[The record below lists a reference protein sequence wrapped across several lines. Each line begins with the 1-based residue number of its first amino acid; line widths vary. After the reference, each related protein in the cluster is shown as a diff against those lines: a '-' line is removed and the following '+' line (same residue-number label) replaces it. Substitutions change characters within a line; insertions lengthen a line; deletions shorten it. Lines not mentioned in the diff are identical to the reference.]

1 MRDEARSRKMSD
13 LFAPDLKKETVR
25 TVGGF
30 KFRVYG
36 VTSGSYF
43 SCVEMLSNFA
53 FRVTPSR

>member
-1 MRDEARSRKMSD
+1 MSD